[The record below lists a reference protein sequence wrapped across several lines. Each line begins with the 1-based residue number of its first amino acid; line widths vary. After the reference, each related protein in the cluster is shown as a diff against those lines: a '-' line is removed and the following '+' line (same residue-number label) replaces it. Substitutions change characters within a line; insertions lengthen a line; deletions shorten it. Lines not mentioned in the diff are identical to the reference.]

1 MHNSSEDNRNVKDVD
16 NIKNKNRF
24 KEKTKP
30 LQEID
35 SPTKGEKNKVRRPF
49 FVNKDK
55 INLTELANTIL
66 FISVFIGI
74 WQLVY
79 IIGIWP
85 KISLPSPLMVAEA
98 FYDLFQ
104 NNTLLTSIG
113 MTMYRLAVGFIISIA
128 IGVAVGLAMVKFAG
142 FGKTMGSFAVG
153 LQSFPSIAWVPFA
166 ILLIGLNDSG
176 ILFVVIM
183 SSIFSVMMS
192 TYSGIRNIPTIY
204 IRAAKNMGAKG
215 LHLFRH
221 LMIPAATPA
230 LITGIKQAWSFA
242 WHALIGAEILMAA
255 SIGIGHILLI
265 GREFQSMSQIIA
277 SMITIFALGM
287 IFDRVIFMKI
297 EDKVRERWGLK
308 QEQDNV

>member
-1 MHNSSEDNRNVKDVD
+1 M
-16 NIKNKNRF
+16 
-24 KEKTKP
+24 
-30 LQEID
+30 
-35 SPTKGEKNKVRRPF
+35 
-49 FVNKDK
+49 
-55 INLTELANTIL
+55 
-66 FISVFIGI
+66 
-74 WQLVY
+74 
-79 IIGIWP
+79 GIWP
-85 KISLPSPLMVAEA
+85 KISLPSPLMVGEA
-98 FYDLFQ
+98 FYELFQ

-113 MTMYRLAVGFIISIA
+113 MTMYRLAIGFIISIA
-128 IGVAVGLAMVKFAG
+128 IGMAVGLAMVKFAG

-166 ILLIGLNDSG
+166 ILLIGLNDLG

-287 IFDRVIFMKI
+287 IFDRIIFMKL

-308 QEQDNV
+308 QEQDNI